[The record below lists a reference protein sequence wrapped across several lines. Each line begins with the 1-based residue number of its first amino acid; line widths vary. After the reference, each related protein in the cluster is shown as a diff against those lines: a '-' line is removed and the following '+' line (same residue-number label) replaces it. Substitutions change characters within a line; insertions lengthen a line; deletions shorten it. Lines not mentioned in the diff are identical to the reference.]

1 MTRNIPNQ
9 AIEQEDETKPLCKY
23 VSKLRKTTGGENN
36 MIQCSLCNF
45 IFNLLKL
52 TGAGVRSYP
61 YVTAS
66 KLVELRK
73 LDNEAKLKIE
83 GNQTRSDVN
92 PKFKGSLQVAFN
104 IQARDTLDCEIARMF
119 YSSGLP
125 FHLARSPYYRSAF
138 SNAANTSNLSGYV
151 PPTYNKL
158 RGPLLSKERS
168 HVENLLQPIQNSW
181 NQKDV
186 TIVSDGWSDPQRRPF
201 INFMAITESGPMFLK
216 SIDWSGEIKDKEF
229 IAKHMRDVIMEV
241 GHNNVVQIIIDNAVV
256 CKAADMLIESEF
268 SSIYWTPCVYLCRK
282 NTDKNSDIYHQC
294 SWISQIVDDVTFVK
308 NFIMGHSMRLSMFN
322 NFNSLKLLSVAPTR
336 FASTIVMLKSD
347 EWSFY
352 KKDNVDSAQF
362 VKETLLTDNWWMKV
376 DYILA
381 FTAPIY
387 DVLRK
392 TDTDM
397 ASLHLV
403 YGIWDSMIEN
413 VKRVIDQHER
423 KTEVEYSSFFKVVEL
438 ILIDRWTKSST
449 PLHCLAHSLNPS
461 REWLDEDSK
470 RLAPHQDH
478 EITQERKKCFMRYF
492 DDADIRTQVNIEFA
506 NFSGGREDFD
516 DADSLRDR
524 IIFAFY
530 QEIPQNTKKRK
541 LNCGILQEMIFHWMK
556 MEFLRLLIYLLM
568 DHN

>member
-1 MTRNIPNQ
+1 
-9 AIEQEDETKPLCKY
+9 
-23 VSKLRKTTGGENN
+23 
-36 MIQCSLCNF
+36 
-45 IFNLLKL
+45 
-52 TGAGVRSYP
+52 
-61 YVTAS
+61 
-66 KLVELRK
+66 
-73 LDNEAKLKIE
+73 
-83 GNQTRSDVN
+83 
-92 PKFKGSLQVAFN
+92 
-104 IQARDTLDCEIARMF
+104 MF

-241 GHNNVVQIIIDNAVV
+241 GHNNV
-256 CKAADMLIESEF
+256 
-268 SSIYWTPCVYLCRK
+268 
-282 NTDKNSDIYHQC
+282 
-294 SWISQIVDDVTFVK
+294 
-308 NFIMGHSMRLSMFN
+308 
-322 NFNSLKLLSVAPTR
+322 
-336 FASTIVMLKSD
+336 
-347 EWSFY
+347 
-352 KKDNVDSAQF
+352 DNVDSAQF

-423 KTEVEYSSFFKVVEL
+423 KTEVEYSSFFKV
-438 ILIDRWTKSST
+438 
-449 PLHCLAHSLNPS
+449 
-461 REWLDEDSK
+461 
-470 RLAPHQDH
+470 
-478 EITQERKKCFMRYF
+478 
-492 DDADIRTQVNIEFA
+492 NIEFA

-524 IIFAFY
+524 SKMDAKSWWIVRGTHAPTLQKIALKLLGQPCSSSCCERNWSTYSF
-530 QEIPQNTKKRK
+530 IHSLKR
-541 LNCGILQEMIFHWMK
+541 NK
-556 MEFLRLLIYLLM
+556 MTPKRVEDLVFIHSNLRLLSRNSSKYKEEETKLWDIAGDDFSLDENGILEIANLSL
-568 DHN
+568 DGP